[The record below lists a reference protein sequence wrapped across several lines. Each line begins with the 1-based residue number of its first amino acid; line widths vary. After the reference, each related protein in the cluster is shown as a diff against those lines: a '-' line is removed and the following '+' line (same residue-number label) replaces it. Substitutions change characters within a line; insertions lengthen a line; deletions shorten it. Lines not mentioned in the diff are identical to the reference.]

1 MSQVEVE
8 RLLGR
13 LITDADFR
21 SMAAISLVRA
31 VGKEGIVLSV
41 EEMSFLSHINFSKF
55 GLIAESL
62 DDSIRRK

>member
-1 MSQVEVE
+1 MSQIEVE

-21 SMAAISLVRA
+21 SRAACSLEKA
-31 VGKEGIVLSV
+31 AGKEGIVLSV
-41 EEMSFLSHINFSKF
+41 EEMSFLNHINFSKF

-62 DDSIRRK
+62 DDSIIRK